1 MDYPNLPY
9 IIDGNYKLSDSAAI
23 MNYIP
28 LRFKRPEL
36 VNINILI

>member
-9 IIDGNYKLSDSAAI
+9 IIDGDYKLSDSAAL

-28 LRFKRPEL
+28 LRFNRSDL
-36 VNINILI
+36 VF